1 MSRSFAECVL
11 GCSNTPGFVEA
22 FNRLSGHQLSP
33 LSAPESPDAQA
44 FADFVY
50 RYVWVPTCS
59 QILAQAITAEFES
72 HDPIDHARAMAALR
86 ELFAGQELP
95 LVTDVSTGEPCVDEP
110 LLRQRLE
117 QRFLAEWEGVLL
129 ADGPSAGSWNSER
142 PR

>member
-11 GCSNTPGFVEA
+11 ECSHTPGFVEQ

-33 LSAPESPDAQA
+33 RSAPESPDAQA

-72 HDPIDHARAMAALR
+72 RDPSAHARAMGALR

-95 LVTDVSTGEPCVDEP
+95 LVPDVATGEPRVDEP
-110 LLRQRLE
+110 RLRQRLE
-117 QRFLAEWEGVLL
+117 QQFLAEWRGVLL
-129 ADGPSAGSWNSER
+129 ADRPSAGS
-142 PR
+142 